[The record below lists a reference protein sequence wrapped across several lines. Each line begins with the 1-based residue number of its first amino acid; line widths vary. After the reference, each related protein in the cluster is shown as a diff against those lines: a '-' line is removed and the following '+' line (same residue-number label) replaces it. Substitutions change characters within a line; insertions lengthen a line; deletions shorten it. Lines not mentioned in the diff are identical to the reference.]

1 MKKLKWVGGLVLAAG
16 LVALP
21 VLGQDAAKK
30 KEPPKA
36 PVSPAQA
43 VLEQWNDI
51 GRKLTAMAED
61 FPEDKYEFKPNPE
74 QRSFREGLL
83 HVADVNYFFTNP
95 VKGEKPP
102 AQEDFSKDKL
112 KTKAE
117 VAAYVKK
124 SFADG
129 AAAIKAK
136 GDAGLNSLVVDPY
149 ANQQVRV
156 IEMAYGFMEHS
167 GEHYGQLVVYY
178 RVSGLVPP
186 ESRPKK

>member
-1 MKKLKWVGGLVLAAG
+1 MKKWNVLAGLVLGAG

-21 VLGQDAAKK
+21 AVSQEKK
-30 KEPPKA
+30 KEPPK
-36 PVSPAQA
+36 PPRTPTEA

-51 GRKLTAMAED
+51 GRKLIDMAED
-61 FPEDKYEFKPNPE
+61 FPEDKYEFKPNPA

-83 HVADVNYFFTNP
+83 HVADTNYFFTNP
-95 VKGEKPP
+95 VNGEKLP
-102 AQEDFSKDKL
+102 AGEDFSKDKL

-117 VAAYVKK
+117 VVAYVKK

-149 ANQQVRV
+149 SNRQFRV
-156 IEMAYGFMEHS
+156 IDFAYGFVEHS

-178 RVSGLVPP
+178 RAAGFVPP

>member
-1 MKKLKWVGGLVLAAG
+1 MKTWNVLASLVFGTGLV
-16 LVALP
+16 VLP
-21 VLGQDAAKK
+21 AVSQEKK
-30 KEPPKA
+30 KEPPK
-36 PVSPAQA
+36 PPGSPTEI

-51 GRKLTAMAED
+51 GRKLSAMAED
-61 FPEDKYEFKPNPE
+61 FPEDKYEFKPNPA
-74 QRSFREGLL
+74 QRSFREQLL
-83 HVADVNYFFTNP
+83 HAADTNYFFTNP
-95 VKGEKPP
+95 VIGEKAP
-102 AQEDFSKDKL
+102 AGEDFSKDKL

-149 ANQQVRV
+149 SNRQFRV
-156 IEMAYGFMEHS
+156 IDFAYGFVEHS
-167 GEHYGQLVVYY
+167 GEHYGQLAVYY
-178 RVSGLVPP
+178 RVAGLVPP